1 MKLKMIPAAVA
12 FGCAMVAG
20 SASAIVVGG
29 VDFGA
34 LGLTNHIETT
44 TLAETYIDDNGQTL
58 QGYGVINTVNG
69 DSTYSTTPGQKLYFV
84 FNNYTSQNFSATDV
98 EFKGGIVDVYIGAEF
113 NLLNQSSATNLTLIT
128 GLTPWARFTGHGNL
142 GGGAAADSTLKAH
155 GTLTGSGLDFT
166 GAGLLDVDTSGAFG
180 LADVAAYLDAD
191 GEPDDAGGFAD
202 ITLTTSGS
210 DSVLNS
216 FDTCNYNPGDWC
228 IQGSADMRGKT
239 VIPEPSAIALF
250 GIGLIGAGFIGRR
263 KAKKG

>member
-34 LGLTNHIETT
+34 QGLTDHLETT
-44 TLAETYIDDNGQTL
+44 TVAETYINGDGQALT
-58 QGYGVINTVNG
+58 GYGQINTVNG
-69 DSTYSTTPGQKLYFV
+69 EINYTTTPGKRLYFV
-84 FNNYTSQNFSATDV
+84 FHDYISQNFTGTDV
-98 EFKGGIVDVYIGAEF
+98 EFYNGAIEVYMGDTF
-113 NLLNQSSATNLTLIT
+113 NLNNQDSLTNLALIQAM
-128 GLTPWARFTGHGNL
+128 TPWARFTGHGNL
-142 GGGAAADSTLKAH
+142 GGGAAANSTLRAN
-155 GTLTGSGLDFT
+155 GNLTGQGLSFT
-166 GAGLLDVDTSGAFG
+166 GSGLLDVDTTSGFG
-180 LADVAAYLDAD
+180 FADVAAYLDANKEED
-191 GEPDDAGGFAD
+191 AAGGFAD

-210 DSVLNS
+210 DSVLPH
-216 FDTCNYNPGDWC
+216 DACNYEAGDWC

-239 VIPEPSAIALF
+239 VIPEPSAVALF